1 MPVSS
6 CLIELALY
14 NTDAS
19 LREVGLNLAVATMR
33 KGERCHLQV
42 QPQYGYGERG
52 THPFICWQLDEY
64 GCGANHTLLMSVH
77 GSLLG
82 VYAFPKMRMFEK
94 C

>member
-33 KGERCHLQV
+33 KGECCHLQV
-42 QPQYGYGERG
+42 QPQYGYGEKG
-52 THPFICWQLDEY
+52 THSFICW
-64 GCGANHTLLMSVH
+64 LLERAWLWGHHHSNTILCMPSCWDYM
-77 GSLLG
+77 LFQG
-82 VYAFPKMRMFEK
+82 VFV
-94 C
+94 